1 MTDYGYLFSKTLHK
15 KLKDKV
21 RAGVHVKSTPDDKL
35 EIIIARTSENL
46 IFTMYI
52 DDFSTR
58 LLNGY
63 STDYATYEIIEKY
76 RRFNNKYYR
85 KKILYSR
92 NRGWCLLIKR
102 YSFLFNITMEV

>member
-15 KLKDKV
+15 KLKEKV

-52 DDFSTR
+52 DDFSTK

-63 STDYATYEIIEKY
+63 STDYATYEILEKY
-76 RRFNNKYYR
+76 RRFITN
-85 KKILYSR
+85 ITE
-92 NRGWCLLIKR
+92 KR
-102 YSFLFNITMEV
+102 YFIQETEGGAY